1 MLRDFLRHWNPLV
14 PPGIRGRQSGAL
26 PYSVVDGRLL
36 ILLVTSRRT
45 GRWIFP
51 KGSISSG
58 MTAWDSAAKE
68 ALEEAG
74 VEGQVSPEPIGSYQ
88 ISDKGIL
95 VDVAIYPLRV
105 EMQHDDWDE
114 RHQRLRH
121 WVLLPEAR
129 RLLADRA
136 LVRIAEA
143 LEHQVKAGV
152 MSSASAV

>member
-1 MLRDFLRHWNPLV
+1 V
-14 PPGIRGRQSGAL
+14 PARTGGRQSGAL
-26 PYSVVDGRLL
+26 PYSVVDGRLV

-74 VEGQVSPEPIGSYQ
+74 VGGVVSLEPIGSYQ
-88 ISDKGIL
+88 ISDKGVL

-105 EMQHDDWDE
+105 ELQHDDWDE
-114 RHQRLRH
+114 RHERLRH
-121 WVLLPEAR
+121 WVLLPEAK

-136 LVRIAEA
+136 LVRVAET
-143 LEHQVKAGV
+143 LERQLKVAGAMTSAKAP
-152 MSSASAV
+152 